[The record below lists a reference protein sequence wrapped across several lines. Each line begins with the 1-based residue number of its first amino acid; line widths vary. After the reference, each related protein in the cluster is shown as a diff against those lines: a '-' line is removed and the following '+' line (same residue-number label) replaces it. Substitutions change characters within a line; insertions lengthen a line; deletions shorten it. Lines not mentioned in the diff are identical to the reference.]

1 MKVDMSPEGV
11 TQRLKTMGD
20 LCLLSVKLKNSKRVA
35 KAGDDPKKLRAL
47 RIQDSTTTH
56 SSEIVES

>member
-20 LCLLSVKLKNSKRVA
+20 LWLLSVKLKNSKRVA

-47 RIQDSTTTH
+47 RIQDSDP
-56 SSEIVES
+56 